1 MARHVTRGKKS
12 PIVRPMKERQRGKE
26 TIVFLDKAC
35 LRHLEDVGNEI
46 SVGKRN
52 ALG

>member
-1 MARHVTRGKKS
+1 
-12 PIVRPMKERQRGKE
+12 MKEWQRRKQA
-26 TIVFLDKAC
+26 IIFLDKAC

-52 ALG
+52 ALGQSAATARE